1 MTILEQCTI
10 GKAGQ
15 EKCEDAVVVN
25 DRFAAVIDGSTSKSH
40 QRFNPDMSNGRLC
53 MTLVRQLLN
62 TMPADTPSE
71 RFRQDITAN
80 VRAVYLQAAADME
93 QLTNHPTERMAAS
106 AAIYSPARREVWLV
120 GDCQCLVDEQFYD
133 NPKPY
138 EEPVAEM
145 RAAYIRLQLMQGRP
159 TSDFQKHDEGRDFVL
174 PVLIDSCRYQ
184 NKTFSV
190 IDGFSIPA
198 SKIRII
204 DVSQA
209 REIVL
214 ATDGYPLLRP
224 TLADS
229 EHELAQLLAE
239 DPLCIH
245 RFKATKGLM
254 QGNKSFDDRS
264 YLRLLTQ

>member
-1 MTILEQCTI
+1 
-10 GKAGQ
+10 
-15 EKCEDAVVVN
+15 
-25 DRFAAVIDGSTSKSH
+25 
-40 QRFNPDMSNGRLC
+40 
-53 MTLVRQLLN
+53 
-62 TMPADTPSE
+62 
-71 RFRQDITAN
+71 
-80 VRAVYLQAAADME
+80 
-93 QLTNHPTERMAAS
+93 MAAS

>member
-1 MTILEQCTI
+1 MTIIEQCSI

-15 EKCEDAVVVN
+15 DKCEDAVVAN
-25 DRFAAVIDGSTSKSH
+25 GRFAAVIDGSTSKSH
-40 QRFNPDMSNGRLC
+40 QRFDPDMSNGRLC
-53 MTLVRQLLN
+53 MTLVRQQLN
-62 TMPADTPSE
+62 NMPADTSCE
-71 RFRQDITAN
+71 RFCHDITEN
-80 VRAVYLQAAADME
+80 VRAVYERAAADME
-93 QLTNHPTERMAAS
+93 LLTNHPTERMAAS
-106 AAIYSPARREVWLV
+106 AAVYSPARREVWLV
-120 GDCQCLVDEQFYD
+120 GDCQCLVDGQPYD

-159 TSDFQKHDEGRDFVL
+159 VSDFQKHDEGRDFVL

-184 NKTFSV
+184 NKTFAV
-190 IDGFSIPA
+190 IDGFSIPTA
-198 SKIRII
+198 KIRII
-204 DVSQA
+204 DVSKA